1 MLREGQL
8 LRFRNI
14 WPYLSA
20 CRSDF
25 SCCPVFRPLCKMVHK
40 AAQGMGLLM
49 HVSSVFG
56 HTICTQYVA
65 FFLQQHHLT

>member
-1 MLREGQL
+1 
-8 LRFRNI
+8 
-14 WPYLSA
+14 
-20 CRSDF
+20 
-25 SCCPVFRPLCKMVHK
+25 MVHE

-65 FFLQQHHLT
+65 FFVAAPLNLNTIGDIL